1 MSFFVFSECQHMDES
16 INDLNQ
22 EDPLLIS
29 YIKENLL
36 DPPPLFPDKLSEMDT
51 SSDVHAIQDVASVRV
66 GQYNQPPVIEAL
78 FSDNATQQRFF
89 IEAGAYDG
97 IMGSNT
103 LRLELSEQWS
113 GLLVEP
119 NPKLYKTVQS
129 RARNAWTLGNCFS
142 MKTHPQ
148 VVTFDAADQIGG
160 IVNEATGAKPGEG
173 LSRDTVN
180 IREEIQLQCVPI
192 FSVLQALGNP
202 QVDFFSLDIEGADL
216 QVLKTIP
223 FDKVRISVIMIE
235 VAHLG
240 EVFEGDNDEL
250 RSFLGE
256 KGYLF
261 YRRLSIDDIYVH
273 RSFLEK
279 GKQF

>member
-1 MSFFVFSECQHMDES
+1 MGTYLCFVKSILLTETVTSDDFF
-16 INDLNQ
+16 
-22 EDPLLIS
+22 
-29 YIKENLL
+29 K
-36 DPPPLFPDKLSEMDT
+36 
-51 SSDVHAIQDVASVRV
+51 
-66 GQYNQPPVIEAL
+66 
-78 FSDNATQQRFF
+78 
-89 IEAGAYDG
+89 GAYDG

-129 RARNAWTLGNCFS
+129 RSRNAWTLGNCFS

-148 VVTFDAADQIGG
+148 LVTFDAADQIGG

-180 IREEIQLQCVPI
+180 VREEIQLQCVPI
-192 FSVLQALGNP
+192 FSVLQALDNP

-223 FDKVRISVIMIE
+223 FDKVRILVIMIE

-240 EVFEGDNDEL
+240 KKN
-250 RSFLGE
+250 
-256 KGYLF
+256 
-261 YRRLSIDDIYVH
+261 RLSSY
-273 RSFLEK
+273 
-279 GKQF
+279 

>member
-1 MSFFVFSECQHMDES
+1 
-16 INDLNQ
+16 
-22 EDPLLIS
+22 
-29 YIKENLL
+29 
-36 DPPPLFPDKLSEMDT
+36 
-51 SSDVHAIQDVASVRV
+51 
-66 GQYNQPPVIEAL
+66 
-78 FSDNATQQRFF
+78 
-89 IEAGAYDG
+89 
-97 IMGSNT
+97 MGSNT

-180 IREEIQLQCVPI
+180 MREEIQLQCVPI

-223 FDKVRISVIMIE
+223 FDKVQISVIMIE

-240 EVFEGDNDEL
+240 KKK
-250 RSFLGE
+250 R
-256 KGYLF
+256 LF
-261 YRRLSIDDIYVH
+261 STKLI
-273 RSFLEK
+273 
-279 GKQF
+279 